1 MTALIDNNLIHISAI
16 SSAYYSL
23 AYFRPFLIF
32 RSQRL
37 SFLFIF
43 ILSLYSDEILT
54 LCIKVPISY
63 CSWCLPILTSIGL
76 AEGKKKRFYSKML
89 FLFFPSTNSL
99 HRLQLSVDVSKH
111 LCWLIANQ
119 FHQNQLLH
127 QQHQQQQQRKR
138 SKNLDNNNLS
148 NTSERQKTR
157 NQQNLKQG
165 CFKSQFG

>member
-76 AEGKKKRFYSKML
+76 AEGKKKAFLLKNVIPLLSKYKFFTSFTTFSWRIQTFML
-89 FLFFPSTNSL
+89 VDSKSVSPKSTFASTAPAATAEKKK
-99 HRLQLSVDVSKH
+99 QKSG
-111 LCWLIANQ
+111 
-119 FHQNQLLH
+119 
-127 QQHQQQQQRKR
+127 QQQ
-138 SKNLDNNNLS
+138 S
-148 NTSERQKTR
+148 
-157 NQQNLKQG
+157 
-165 CFKSQFG
+165 